1 MIKIIN
7 PKKINNKYTNNKQYL
22 WIYMKVHW
30 KSREKTNLKLKM
42 KQMNILMQDAR
53 NRMQYILTIFND
65 NSNEEIVTSA
75 YELNNIQN
83 SK

>member
-1 MIKIIN
+1 
-7 PKKINNKYTNNKQYL
+7 
-22 WIYMKVHW
+22 
-30 KSREKTNLKLKM
+30 
-42 KQMNILMQDAR
+42 MNILMQDAR

-75 YELNNIQN
+75 YELINIQN